1 VLFLEN
7 GFFAKVARWPCSSGE
22 LGQNVTSQAS
32 LTRSGM
38 LRRVWRPAMNGYS
51 SFLEHSRMSYPLEDL
66 NATVWQ
72 LNLQSLSDQV
82 LGFDAKMNELK
93 IQETQ
98 IKILDRN

>member
-1 VLFLEN
+1 
-7 GFFAKVARWPCSSGE
+7 
-22 LGQNVTSQAS
+22 
-32 LTRSGM
+32 
-38 LRRVWRPAMNGYS
+38 
-51 SFLEHSRMSYPLEDL
+51 MSYPLEDL

-98 IKILDRN
+98 IKIFDRN